1 MAEKLIPL
9 IVIGACCCAC
19 ICSLAVGGAYTCTN
33 GSFESLEYDSSA
45 CLKLPDDTG
54 PSPGPSGEE
63 ESKLP
68 SFPDDI
74 PGLTGRYQT
83 TSYTSDTVWTDT
95 SGKDNHAVVEG
106 GRLKTRL
113 RDETTVPLISGEH
126 TVSVKFPV
134 ECLDNPNGDYTLA
147 YVGKYAGE
155 KRGRIFDGVGVN
167 WLSGWHGN
175 RSGYAYHGAG
185 EWLTEYTVND
195 GKYGQAL
202 IMGVDQK
209 NVFRC
214 NGKNV
219 TKIGYTNGQAPTSI
233 TINGGMAKEG
243 NWGGDGEVS
252 DFALGEVLI
261 YNRELSDTEMK
272 RVETYLQGNYFR
284 EIQTEA
290 QLIATGWRRG
300 EPGAKSGDAFE
311 PIKAMHELSGNQED
325 CRVIAEKEGKA
336 VWGHRNEAHPQ
347 QEWRNTCFFYDTTDN
362 FDGYVDDTSDSV
374 HTMGCADPTK
384 DVHTGCQ

>member
-9 IVIGACCCAC
+9 IVIGVCCCSC
-19 ICSLAVGGAYTCTN
+19 ICSLAVSGAYTCTN
-33 GSFESLEYDSSA
+33 GSFESLEYDSSL
-45 CLKLPDDTG
+45 CLKLPEDPG
-54 PSPGPSGEE
+54 PSPSPGPSD
-63 ESKLP
+63 ESKFP
-68 SFPDDI
+68 FPDDI
-74 PGLTGRYQT
+74 PGLTGRYKSI
-83 TSYTSDTVWTDT
+83 SYTSETVWEDM
-95 SGKDNHAVVEG
+95 SGKDNHAVIG
-106 GRLKTRL
+106 GGSMSEVP
-113 RDETTVPLISGEH
+113 RDDTENLIFGNH
-126 TVSVKFPV
+126 TISVNFPV
-134 ECLDNPNGDYTLA
+134 ECLDNPNKDYTLA
-147 YVGKYAGE
+147 YVGKYAGD

-185 EWLTEYTVND
+185 EWLTEYPVND

-214 NGKNV
+214 NGKNM
-219 TKIGYTNGQAPTSI
+219 TKTGYTNGEAPTSI
-233 TINGGMAKEG
+233 AINGGMAKEG
-243 NWGGDGEVS
+243 LWGGDGEVS

-261 YNRELSDTEMK
+261 YNRELSDTEIK

-284 EIQTEA
+284 DIQTEA
-290 QLIATGWRRG
+290 QLIAMGWRRG
-300 EPGAKSGDAFE
+300 EPGAKNGDAFE

-347 QEWRNTCFFYDTTDN
+347 PEWRNTCFFYDTTDN
-362 FDGYVDDTSDSV
+362 FDGYVDDTSDAI
-374 HTMGCADPTK
+374 HTMGCADVTK
-384 DVHTGCQ
+384 DVHAGCQ